1 MQINK
6 VLGKKGRIT
15 IPFEIRK
22 KIGFAYNDVLSF
34 EEQED
39 NTVIIR
45 RVKICDGCRN
55 MEASLANKPTDETT
69 LLEFIDELSTEEQR
83 AALVHLMMKWTD
95 LQGGDQ

>member
-22 KIGFAYNDVLSF
+22 RMGFAYNDILSF
-34 EEQED
+34 EEQND
-39 NTVIIR
+39 NTIVIR

-55 MEASLANKPTDETT
+55 MDASLVDKPTDETT
-69 LLEFIDELSTEEQR
+69 LLEFIDGLSTEEQR
-83 AALVHLMMKWTD
+83 AAFVHLMMKWTD
-95 LQGGDQ
+95 LKGGDQ